1 MTLTATLE
9 NAVVASCRWHQCL
22 ISRCCTICR
31 SSTRALQQ
39 HNALAGTQQPSCHRS
54 LSGPVTKLL
63 LRQKHSFAYKTQ
75 AWTADHQHSTANDT
89 GMEHSMPGM
98 LQQRQNNST
107 LERYHAWCLSLTS
120 ITCRTFELIAM
131 FSLDCWSPA
140 FHGRWY
146 RWRKHSMPGMLQKRQ
161 KNFTFERHHA
171 WCLSLTS
178 TTCRNFELIAM
189 FSLGLLIASLS
200 RQVIWMKE
208 AWYARRGKTASH
220 ATGIMLDPWAEH
232 QLPCRRF
239 ELIVMSSLVTTFRVG
254 QDASLHCSQVK
265 Q

>member
-146 RWRKHSMPGMLQKRQ
+146 GWRKHGMPGEAKQLHMR
-161 KNFTFERHHA
+161 EA
-171 WCLSLTS
+171 SCLIPEPNT
-178 TTCRNFELIAM
+178 N
-189 FSLGLLIASLS
+189 
-200 RQVIWMKE
+200 
-208 AWYARRGKTASH
+208 SH
-220 ATGIMLDPWAEH
+220 AEGLSWLWCQAWSRPLELARMLACIAP
-232 QLPCRRF
+232 
-239 ELIVMSSLVTTFRVG
+239 
-254 QDASLHCSQVK
+254 K
-265 Q
+265 